1 MAQETYGCD
10 EPIRFRAACVDSLS
24 DDYFHRVRLFK
35 FNNGF
40 RPDERI
46 NPPKMAALMVEACKR
61 CDGDAPLF
69 MVPPS
74 LQGKAI
80 DHMAY
85 LQYIY
90 ALIVSTLFI
99 RLDEVPPV
107 HERDLFLR
115 LDGFNIPTEW
125 LCWSLYNFAR
135 AYGEIRDDVGE

>member
-1 MAQETYGCD
+1 
-10 EPIRFRAACVDSLS
+10 
-24 DDYFHRVRLFK
+24 
-35 FNNGF
+35 
-40 RPDERI
+40 
-46 NPPKMAALMVEACKR
+46 MV
-61 CDGDAPLF
+61 
-69 MVPPS
+69 
-74 LQGKAI
+74 
-80 DHMAY
+80 Y

-107 HERDLFLR
+107 HERDLFLC